1 MTFPLFTTSHTP
13 SPHRQRRCAWRST
26 ALGLMLAAVLLFAPA
41 QLRAQETAAD
51 GETSRRHLLLI
62 TKQIMVLQQEIDD
75 YLKKASGKKD
85 SKKVIN
91 LQTQIDRMLLDFE
104 SMATQLSLED
114 PSLQKKKK
122 LDWVEEI
129 QELTK
134 PLLNAVR
141 DLTKKPRMIEE
152 LKEKIE
158 NLQAK
163 LALHEE
169 ASANLSRLLEDFERN
184 PPPDTEAGRKFQD
197 RILRLRNKYD
207 PELVRL
213 NLIKAQRNLEQILS
227 TDESVVDAAT
237 KTIKDFVK
245 NRGRNLLVTIA
256 MFIGLWWVLSRLRK
270 WILARKFL
278 SSRTSSIGKL
288 FSAAYNFVVLL
299 FCLLVGLACLYFF
312 NDWLL
317 ITLIIMGLFLVVWT
331 SRQWIPRFLQEIK
344 LIVNLGTVKENER
357 LIWKGVPWL
366 VEEIRLQA
374 TLVNERLEGGELKL
388 PLHELIGQ
396 HSRPVVEHEPWFP
409 TRTGDWVILSDSSY
423 GRVESQTMEQVV
435 LKLKGGALKF
445 YPTPDFL
452 TLNPVN
458 ISNGF
463 RYTIEFG
470 LDYGVQAKVTDALP
484 RLFEE
489 GLQKH
494 LKRHFEGSPPD
505 FTFLEV
511 SFDHA
516 GSSSLNIMI
525 IVHVDGR
532 CAARYEE
539 NKREVQSTL
548 VRICNENDLTIP
560 FNRLTIDL
568 ANGNAANPLTPAT

>member
-1 MTFPLFTTSHTP
+1 MTIHP
-13 SPHRQRRCAWRST
+13 SNADTNNERGAAKRVSRFLLLCLA
-26 ALGLMLAAVLLFAPA
+26 LAAFLSAPA
-41 QLRAQETAAD
+41 MLHAQEAIKD
-51 GETSRRHLLLI
+51 EETSRRHMLLI
-62 TKQIMVLQQEIDD
+62 TRQIMVLQQEIDD
-75 YLKKASGKKD
+75 YLKKAPGKKD
-85 SKKVIN
+85 SKKISD
-91 LQTQIDRMLLDFE
+91 LQAQIDRMLLDFE
-104 SMATQLSLED
+104 AMATQLPLDD

-122 LDWVEEI
+122 LDWVEEL

-152 LKEKIE
+152 LKEKIQTLE
-158 NLQAK
+158 SK

-169 ASANLSRLLEDFERN
+169 ATANLKKLLADLEAN
-184 PPPDTEAGRKFQD
+184 PPPETPAGEKFEN
-197 RILRLRNKYD
+197 RIERLRTKYD
-207 PELVRL
+207 PELVRF
-213 NLIKAQRNLEQILS
+213 NLIKARRNLEQILS

-237 KTIKDFVK
+237 ETIKDFVK

-256 MFIGLWWVLSRLRK
+256 AFIGLWWVLSRLRK

-317 ITLIIMGLFLVVWT
+317 ITLIIMGLFLLVWT
-331 SRQWIPRFLQEIK
+331 SRQWIPKFLQEIR

-374 TLVNERLEGGELKL
+374 TLINERLEGGELKL

-396 HSRPVVEHEPWFP
+396 HSRPVVDHEPWFP

-463 RYTIEFG
+463 RYAIEFG
-470 LDYGVQAKVTDALP
+470 LDYGVQERVIDALP

-494 LKRHFEGSPPD
+494 LARHFEGSPPD

-516 GSSSLNIMI
+516 GSSSLNLMI

-532 CAARYEE
+532 CAARFEE
-539 NKREVQSTL
+539 NKREIQSVL

-568 ANGNAANPLTPAT
+568 ANGSAANPLQPAT